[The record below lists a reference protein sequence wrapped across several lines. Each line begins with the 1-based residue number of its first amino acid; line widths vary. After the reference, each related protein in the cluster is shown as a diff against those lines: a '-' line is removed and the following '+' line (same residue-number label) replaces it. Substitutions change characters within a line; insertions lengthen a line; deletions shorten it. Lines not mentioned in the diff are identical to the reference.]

1 MLIHPSVPPVFFKA
15 RSLVKMDEKQLK
27 GMTEEEHL
35 FMANYV
41 FCKKNM
47 CKQFIEFGATTF

>member
-1 MLIHPSVPPVFFKA
+1 MFFKA

-27 GMTEEEHL
+27 QGMTEEEHL

-47 CKQFIEFGATTF
+47 YKQFIEFGATTF